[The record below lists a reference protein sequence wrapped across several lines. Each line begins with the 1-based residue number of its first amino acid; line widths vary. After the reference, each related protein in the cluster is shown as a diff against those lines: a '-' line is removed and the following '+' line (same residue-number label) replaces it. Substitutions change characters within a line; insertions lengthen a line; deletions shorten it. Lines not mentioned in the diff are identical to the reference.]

1 MNRHVIPWTILA
13 VLAFFVMGLTYRADN
28 YIPPDPTYDFY
39 DTAFVK
45 VQIHGSNGIHDLFGR
60 YNHILHGNRVLIKAE
75 ETGRGEYLLEF
86 PVFSPRP
93 AVLFVD
99 DEALEIFLQ
108 PGDTTLNVE
117 MWYTP
122 ATYAFDSIQ
131 YSGTMA
137 SVCDYYLSK
146 SAEFN
151 RVHIRGMSNTIGID
165 DFEKF
170 STRLDS
176 MAAWELGLL
185 AQQQVFS
192 DLPEWFVNFERNDIL
207 YQKSYL
213 KLSQSFNRNIDP
225 SLLDH
230 LPVDNQDAQFSYY
243 YYLYLHTYFSKSDSR
258 ASSADSLAYIQE
270 IESQLHLADESLTG
284 PPHDVFF
291 TRVIYSLIQQGK
303 LVEADAMLEEFKT
316 KFERKKYFRYLKATL
331 NDATPKISLVQSGKH
346 RFLS

>member
-1 MNRHVIPWTILA
+1 MNRHFIPWTILT
-13 VLAFFVMGLTYRADN
+13 VLAFLVLGLTYRAEN

-75 ETGRGEYLLEF
+75 ETGQGEYLLEF

-122 ATYAFDSIQ
+122 ATYAFDSIR
-131 YSGTMA
+131 YTGTMA
-137 SVCDYYLSK
+137 PVCEYYLSK
-146 SAEFN
+146 STEFN
-151 RVHIRGMSNTIGID
+151 RVHIRGMSNTVGTD
-165 DFEKF
+165 DFGKF
-170 STRLDS
+170 SARLDS

-192 DLPEWFVNFERNDIL
+192 DLPEWFVKFERNDIL
-207 YQKSYL
+207 YQKAYL
-213 KLSQSFNRNIDP
+213 KLSQSFNRDVDQ
-225 SLLDH
+225 SLLDN
-230 LPVDNQDAQFSYY
+230 LPADNQDAEFSYY
-243 YYLYLHTYFSKSDSR
+243 YYLYLHTFFSKNESRPAANDSIGQIQEVER
-258 ASSADSLAYIQE
+258 QLSLADQ
-270 IESQLHLADESLTG
+270 SLIG
-284 PPHDVFF
+284 SPHDVFM
-291 TRVIYSLIQQGK
+291 TRVVYSLIQQGK
-303 LVEADAMLEEFKT
+303 LDEAGEILKQFKG
-316 KFERKKYFRYLKATL
+316 KFKSKKYFRYLKATL
-331 NDATPKISLVQSGKH
+331 QNATPMISLVQKVKH
-346 RFLS
+346 QSVS

>member
-1 MNRHVIPWTILA
+1 MNRHVIPWTILT
-13 VLAFFVMGLTYRADN
+13 VLAFLVMGLSYRAEN

-75 ETGRGEYLLEF
+75 ETGQGEYLLEF

-99 DEALEIFLQ
+99 DEALEIFIQ

-137 SVCDYYLSK
+137 PVCNYYLSK
-146 SAEFN
+146 STQFN
-151 RVHIRGMSNTIGID
+151 RVHIRGMSNTVGTD
-165 DFEKF
+165 DFGKF
-170 STRLDS
+170 SARLDS

-192 DLPEWFVNFERNDIL
+192 DLPEWFVAFERNDIL
-207 YQKSYL
+207 YQKAYL
-213 KLSQSFNRNIDP
+213 KLSQSFNRGVDQ
-225 SLLDH
+225 SLLDF
-230 LPVDNQDAQFSYY
+230 LPVDNQNGEFSYY
-243 YYLYLHTYFSKSDSR
+243 YYLYLHTYFSKNESMPLPSDSLGQLQEVER
-258 ASSADSLAYIQE
+258 QLSLA
-270 IESQLHLADESLTG
+270 DTSLSDS
-284 PPHDVFF
+284 PHDVFM
-291 TRVIYSLIQQGK
+291 TRVIYSLIRQGK
-303 LVEADAMLEEFKT
+303 LDEAGAMLKQFK
-316 KFERKKYFRYLKATL
+316 ERFKSKKYYRYLKVTL
-331 NDATPKISLVQSGKH
+331 QQATPMVSVVESRKH
-346 RFLS
+346 LPLS